1 MSIDKY
7 TAVIGDIKAPDDLKE
22 RTAVLMSRCSADAE
36 KRRVPK
42 IRVSIIIAAVMIS
55 LIGIS
60 VYAYN
65 SGWIGLYF
73 GNSADKLLSDGEDYS
88 AELDNIEIRC
98 TDPDLSFEIISAYDF
113 DEFLFYEL
121 KVSRK
126 DGVPLSLPEGFDP
139 IESGSGF
146 GCENTGDSCY
156 LQSGSYA
163 QHCSNILGETEDGGI
178 NVLCDLYASKGFTSG
193 DHMHVVLDEL
203 LTWRPKAS
211 VISSA
216 TVEIEFDIAKLPKS
230 NKRVIEVNKNAHF
243 DSGNSCE
250 IRKITVS
257 PMCIVV
263 TAASSDGKMLD
274 DTLLRDNRIVL
285 KSGEVIEGCGVN
297 PDSTGSETDVFLFRE
312 FSVDSELGG
321 FVLPEE
327 IGTVQIGDLVIE
339 CE

>member
-7 TAVIGDIKAPDDLKE
+7 IAVISDIKAPDDLKE
-22 RTAVLMSRCSADAE
+22 RTAALMNKCSSDTE
-36 KRRVPK
+36 KRRIPK
-42 IRVSIIIAAVMIS
+42 LRVSIVIAAVMIS

-73 GNSADKLLSDGEDYS
+73 GNSADKLMSDGEDYS

-126 DGVPLSLPEGFDP
+126 DGVPLTLPEGFDTMV
-139 IESGSGF
+139 SDGGF
-146 GCENTGDSCY
+146 GCENTGSSCY
-156 LQSGSYA
+156 LRSDSHA

-178 NVLCDLYASKGFTSG
+178 NVLCDLYASKGFTIG

-203 LTWRPKAS
+203 VTWRPAAS

-230 NKRVIEVNKNAHF
+230 NKRVIEVNKTAHF
-243 DSGNSCE
+243 DSGDPCE

-263 TAASSDGKMLD
+263 TAASSDGEMLD
-274 DTLLRDNRIVL
+274 VTLLRENKIVL
-285 KSGEVIEGCGVN
+285 KSGEVIEGCGIN

-327 IGTVQIGDLVIE
+327 IASVQIGDLVIE

>member
-7 TAVIGDIKAPDDLKE
+7 TAVIGEIKAPDELKE
-22 RTAVLMSRCSADAE
+22 RTSALMSKCSADAE

-42 IRVSIIIAAVMIS
+42 VRVSIIIAAVMIS

-98 TDPDLSFEIISAYDF
+98 TDPNLSFEITFAYDF

-156 LQSGSYA
+156 LRSGSYA

-178 NVLCDLYASKGFTSG
+178 NVLCDLYASKGFTPG

-230 NKRVIEVNKNAHF
+230 NKRVIEVNSTAHF

-263 TAASSDGKMLD
+263 TAASSDGEMLD
-274 DTLLRDNRIVL
+274 DTLLRDNKIVL
-285 KSGEVIEGCGVN
+285 KSGEVIEGCGIN

-327 IGTVQIGDLVIE
+327 IASVQIGDLVIE

>member
-7 TAVIGDIKAPDDLKE
+7 TAVIGDIKASDALKE
-22 RTAVLMSRCSADAE
+22 HTAALMSKSSAE
-36 KRRVPK
+36 KEKLRIPK

-88 AELDNIEIRC
+88 AELDNVEMRC
-98 TDPDLSFEIISAYDF
+98 TDPNLSFEIASAYDF

-121 KVSRK
+121 KVRRK

-139 IESGSGF
+139 MGSTSGF
-146 GCENTGDSCY
+146 GCENTGDSCH

-163 QHCSNILGETEDGGI
+163 QHASNILGETEDGGI

-193 DHMHVVLDEL
+193 DHIHVVLDEL
-203 LTWRPKAS
+203 VTWRPKAR

-230 NKRVIEVNKNAHF
+230 NKRVIEVNKTAHF
-243 DSGNSCE
+243 ESGSSCE

-263 TAASSDGKMLD
+263 TAASSNGEMLD
-274 DTLLRDNRIVL
+274 DTLLRENKIEL